1 MLKMPTSSTLCQ
13 DDVSGDSKDHFI
25 LSLCNE
31 FVVHKNHIRR
41 MQMKSLTFIGLLLS
55 SILFNLYAVAV
66 MLGQVKQ

>member
-13 DDVSGDSKDHFI
+13 DHVSGDSKDPFI
-25 LSLCNE
+25 LNLCNE
-31 FVVHKNHIRR
+31 FVVHKHHIRK

-55 SILFNLYAVAV
+55 SILFNLYAVVV

>member
-31 FVVHKNHIRR
+31 FVVHKHHIQR